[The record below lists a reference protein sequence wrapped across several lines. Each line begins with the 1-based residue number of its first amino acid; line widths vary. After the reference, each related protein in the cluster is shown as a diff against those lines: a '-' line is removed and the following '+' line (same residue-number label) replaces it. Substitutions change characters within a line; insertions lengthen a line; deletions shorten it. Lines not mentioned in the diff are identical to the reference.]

1 LAVNIERWLRVEEL
15 CHRALE
21 IADSLRAEFVQSA
34 CGDDDELRREV
45 ESLLAQAEKAEH
57 FIESPALEV
66 VGRLVA
72 SQAGITDSGTQ
83 LIGSTVSHYHVIEKL
98 GGGGMGVVYKA
109 EDTRLHRFVALKF
122 LPDSVAKDPQSLSR
136 FQREAQSASALNH
149 PNICT
154 IYDVGEYQGR
164 PFIAM
169 ELLEGSTLRSQISG
183 GALPLEGMLDVA
195 VQLTAGLGAAHQ
207 KGIIH
212 RDIKPANIFVTQEGH
227 AKILDFGIAS
237 KLRWNDPVGPTVTL
251 SLATFRE
258 QLTNPG
264 AVMGTLGY
272 MSPEQAKG
280 EKTDVRTDLFS
291 LGAVLYEMATGRAPF
306 NGNTAALIYDSILH
320 GQPPKPTTLN
330 RSLPPEI
337 DRIIS
342 KALQK
347 DPQLRYE
354 TAADLLSDLQ
364 RLERHMESSR
374 ALQTDRLIPHPSR
387 LSRILMLG
395 IFVALVL
402 SLSMI
407 ALLRYSN
414 RSTPGTTKWEQ
425 LTFFPDSAVY
435 PTLSPDGRVLSYIRG
450 GGTFAGPGNLYVQSL
465 PSGDPVQLTHD
476 SLYKLSPAFSPDGAR
491 IVYSTIDP
499 WNTWEVAVLGGESHP
514 FLANSSSL
522 SWIEGGKR
530 LLFSEIKSGVHMA
543 VVTTDESRAQGR
555 DVYVPTGERSMV
567 HHSYLSPDGRW
578 VLAVVMGND
587 GNLLP
592 CRVVSFSGGNE
603 EQTVGPPDAICTTG
617 AWSPDSK
624 WIYLSSNKGG
634 KFHIWRQRFPG
645 GNPEQVTFGPTEEDG
660 IAIAQDGKSLLT
672 SVGIMDNTVW
682 IHDSSGDHQL
692 SSERNTGT
700 SRFSSNGHK
709 LYYLMQ
715 IGQTPEWELWVAEL
729 ASGKRDR
736 ILPGYS
742 IQPGFDGTDYSV
754 SKDGKQ
760 VAFARKNAAGIS
772 HLWLGAT
779 DHRSAPREIPSS
791 ESEDSPFFLPNGD
804 LIFRAGEGNLNFVYH
819 MKQDGTARNKV
830 VADPI
835 FDLRSVSPDGRW
847 VVAHANSPDAGH
859 PYSVVAFSLD
869 GGKQVQLCYSLCT
882 GNWSTSGLFFYVQ
895 SSTSGDLNT
904 YMLPLPPGRSLPS
917 SAPGDLGR
925 PEFLKSYQ
933 GNFAILQTVDSAISP
948 SLYSYTKGSTRRN
961 IYRIP
966 LS

>member
-1 LAVNIERWLRVEEL
+1 MNIERWLRVEEL

-45 ESLLAQAEKAEH
+45 ESLLAQEEKAEH

-72 SQAGITDSGTQ
+72 SEAGITDSGTQ

-98 GGGGMGVVYKA
+98 GGGGMGIVYKA

-122 LPDSVAKDPQSLSR
+122 LPDSVAKDSQSLSR

-237 KLRWNDPVGPTVTL
+237 KLRWNDPVGPSVTL
-251 SLATFRE
+251 SLATLRE

-291 LGAVLYEMATGRAPF
+291 LGAVLYEMVTGRAPF
-306 NGNTAALIYDSILH
+306 NANTAALIYDSILH
-320 GQPPKPTTLN
+320 GHPPKPTTLN

-337 DRIIS
+337 DRIVS
-342 KALQK
+342 KLLQK
-347 DPQLRYE
+347 DRQLRYQ

-364 RLERHMESSR
+364 RLERDMESSR

-387 LSRILMLG
+387 LSGILMLG

-450 GGTFAGPGNLYVQSL
+450 GGTFVGPGNLYVQSL

-499 WNTWEVAVLGGESHP
+499 WNTWEVAVLGGESHL

-522 SWIEGGKR
+522 SWIKGGKR

-592 CRVVSFSGGNE
+592 CRVVSFDGGNE
-603 EQTVGPPDAICTTG
+603 EQTVGPPDASCTAG
-617 AWSPDSK
+617 AWSPDAK
-624 WIYLSSNKGG
+624 WIYLSSDKGG

-682 IHDSSGDHQL
+682 IHDLSGDHQL
-692 SSERNTGT
+692 SSERNTGAST
-700 SRFSSNGHK
+700 FSSDGKK

-715 IGQTPEWELWVAEL
+715 IGQTPDWELWVTEL

-736 ILPGYS
+736 ILPGYG
-742 IQPGFDGTDYSV
+742 IQPGFGSTSYSV

-779 DHRSAPREIPSS
+779 GHRSAPREIPSS
-791 ESEDSPFFLPNGD
+791 ENEDSPFFLPNGD
-804 LIFRAGEGNLNFVYH
+804 LIFRVGEGNLNFVYR

-847 VVAHANSPDAGH
+847 VVAHANSPDAEH

-869 GGKQVQLCYSLCT
+869 GGKPVQLCYSLCT
-882 GNWSTSGLFFYVQ
+882 GNWSTSGLFFYLQ
-895 SSTSGDLNT
+895 SPPSGDLNT

-917 SAPGDLGR
+917 SAPGGLGR
-925 PEFLKSYQ
+925 AELLKSYQ

>member
-1 LAVNIERWLRVEEL
+1 VNIERWLRVEEL

-21 IADSLRAEFVQSA
+21 MADSLRAEFVQSA

-45 ESLLAQAEKAEH
+45 ESLLAQEEKAEH
-57 FIESPALEV
+57 FIESSALEV

-72 SQAGITDSGTQ
+72 SEAGITDSGTQ
-83 LIGSTVSHYHVIEKL
+83 LIGGTVSHYHVIEKL

-122 LPDSVAKDPQSLSR
+122 LPDIVAKDPQSLSR

-154 IYDVGEYQGR
+154 VYDVGEYQGR

-212 RDIKPANIFVTQEGH
+212 RDIKPTNIFVTQEGH
-227 AKILDFGIAS
+227 AKILDFGIAG
-237 KLRWNDPVGPTVTL
+237 KLRWNEPAEPTVTL

-306 NGNTAALIYDSILH
+306 NANTAVLMYDSILH
-320 GQPPKPTTLN
+320 GHPPKPTTLN
-330 RSLPPEI
+330 RALPPEM

-342 KALQK
+342 KALEK
-347 DPQLRYE
+347 DRQLRYQ

-364 RLERHMESSR
+364 RLARDTESSR
-374 ALQTDRLIPHPSR
+374 ALRTGRLIPYPSR
-387 LSRILMLG
+387 PSRILMLG
-395 IFVALVL
+395 ISVALVAG
-402 SLSMI
+402 LSMI
-407 ALLRYSN
+407 ALLLYSN

-425 LTFFPDSAVY
+425 LTFFPDAAVY
-435 PTLSPDGRVLSYIRG
+435 PTLSPDGRMLSYIRG
-450 GGTFAGPGNLYVQSL
+450 GGTFVGPGNLYVQLL

-499 WNTWEVAVLGGESHP
+499 WNTWEVTVLGGESHL

-543 VVTTDESRAQGR
+543 VVTTDESHGQGR

-603 EQTVGPPDAICTTG
+603 EQAVGPPDASCTAG
-617 AWSPDSK
+617 AWSPDGK
-624 WIYLSSNKGG
+624 WIYLSTDKGG
-634 KFHIWRQRFPG
+634 KSHIWRQRFPG
-645 GNPEQVTFGPTEEDG
+645 GNSEQVTFGPTEENG

-672 SVGIMDNTVW
+672 SVGVVDNTVW

-692 SSERNTGT
+692 SSERNTSAST
-700 SRFSSNGHK
+700 FSSDGHN

-715 IGQTPEWELWVAEL
+715 IGQTPEWELWVTEL

-736 ILPGYS
+736 ILPGYG
-742 IQPGFDGTDYSV
+742 IQPGFGSVPYSV

-779 DHRSAPREIPSS
+779 DHSSAPREIPSS
-791 ESEDSPFFLPNGD
+791 ENEDSPFFLPNGD
-804 LIFRAGEGNLNFVYH
+804 LIFRAGAGNLNFVYR
-819 MKQDGTARNKV
+819 MKQDGTTRSKV
-830 VADPI
+830 VAHPI

-847 VVAHANSPDAGH
+847 VVAHANSPDAAH
-859 PYSVVAFSLD
+859 PYSVVAFSLK
-869 GGKQVQLCYSLCT
+869 GGKPVQLCDSLCT
-882 GNWSTSGLFFYVQ
+882 GKWTTSGLFFYLQ
-895 SSTSGDLNT
+895 SPPSGDLNT
-904 YMLPLPPGRSLPS
+904 YMLPLRPGRSLPS
-917 SAPGDLGR
+917 SAPGGLGR
-925 PEFLKSYQ
+925 AEFLKSYQ
-933 GNFAILQTVDSAISP
+933 GNLAIPQTVDSAISP
-948 SLYSYTKGSTRRN
+948 SFYSYTKGSTRRN